1 MDSKKQTSQEQPPVS
16 KFSVTSENE
25 LETLKQNGKWA
36 SIIALLTFMY
46 GNMTVARQL
55 PPDPRQKSWLMMQSP
70 YPNLI
75 ISLLYVY
82 AVTVW
87 GPRYM
92 SKQKPVAG
100 LRPYMMIYNAFQVV
114 FSAYLFLE
122 GGFAG
127 WFTEYNWVCQ
137 KCDFS
142 ENTNAIRMMNV
153 GYWYLISKFID
164 FIDTAFFVLNKKTEH
179 ISLLH
184 VSHHALMPVGL
195 WFGVHFQPGGHST
208 LMGLLNSFVHTVM
221 YLYYLLAA
229 MGPRVRPFLWWKKY
243 LTTLQM
249 AQFTIVF
256 FHALSLAFVECDVPV
271 APALVRW
278 LCGQA
283 VIFFVLFADFY
294 AKAYR
299 SKDRTKVN
307 GKSNGFAK
315 VSEDNGWGAGE
326 KDGAAGANHKS
337 LAAPFTCVP
346 SGFQDVITERK
357 HTYN

>member
-1 MDSKKQTSQEQPPVS
+1 
-16 KFSVTSENE
+16 
-25 LETLKQNGKWA
+25 
-36 SIIALLTFMY
+36 
-46 GNMTVARQL
+46 
-55 PPDPRQKSWLMMQSP
+55 
-70 YPNLI
+70 
-75 ISLLYVY
+75 
-82 AVTVW
+82 
-87 GPRYM
+87 
-92 SKQKPVAG
+92 
-100 LRPYMMIYNAFQVV
+100 
-114 FSAYLFLE
+114 
-122 GGFAG
+122 
-127 WFTEYNWVCQ
+127 
-137 KCDFS
+137 
-142 ENTNAIRMMNV
+142 
-153 GYWYLISKFID
+153 
-164 FIDTAFFVLNKKTEH
+164 
-179 ISLLH
+179 
-184 VSHHALMPVGL
+184 MPVGL

-299 SKDRTKVN
+299 SKDRTKVSQTSLLNQVN